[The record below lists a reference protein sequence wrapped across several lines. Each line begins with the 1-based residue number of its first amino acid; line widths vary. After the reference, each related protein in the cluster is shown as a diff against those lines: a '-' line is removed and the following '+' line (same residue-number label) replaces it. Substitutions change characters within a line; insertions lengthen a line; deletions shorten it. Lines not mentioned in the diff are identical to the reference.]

1 MTPGLDR
8 SNSDARAVVIV
19 VRQAMP
25 FIDLAAIPD
34 PSRPARDEA
43 ILTARVANFAA

>member
-1 MTPGLDR
+1 MTPGLAR

-19 VRQAMP
+19 VRQVML
-25 FIDLAAIPD
+25 FIDMAAILD

-43 ILTARVANFAA
+43 ILTARVANSAA